1 MRKRYK
7 IWLIII
13 VILIILAASIGL
25 SSLFL
30 FKNKPEDVPKN
41 TTSIILDLKDF
52 GYTLDNR
59 DTPIMQEEFNHLE
72 EILQA
77 EELNYE
83 EYAKSLAKLFIIDFY
98 TLSNKINKYDVGG
111 LEYIL
116 NEKKEMFQTKAMD
129 TIYKD
134 IIDNTYSDRTQ
145 KLPTIKSV
153 EVLDLTETEISLADT
168 KTPSYKVTLNF
179 TYEEDL
185 GYDKEATIYLVK
197 VNEKLE
203 IALLKPTIE

>member
-145 KLPTIKSV
+145 KLPTIKTV